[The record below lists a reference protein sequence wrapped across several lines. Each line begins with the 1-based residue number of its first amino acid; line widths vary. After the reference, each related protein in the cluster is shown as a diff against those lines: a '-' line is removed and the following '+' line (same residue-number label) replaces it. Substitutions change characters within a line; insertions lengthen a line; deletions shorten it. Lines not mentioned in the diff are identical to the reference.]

1 MIHLASLEE
10 LNKWGYGGADKTML
24 LVRLICITI

>member
-10 LNKWGYGGADKTML
+10 LNKWGYGVL
-24 LVRLICITI
+24 LKPRYGCSVFT